1 MENFK
6 IKNKINYNF
15 GLKFLAI
22 SASLFLCM
30 ALSSCSIF
38 RPYKI
43 PIQQGRQFSQK
54 TIEKLKPNMTKD
66 QVRYLLGE
74 PNANSPLENNQ
85 WLYVYTN
92 QHNYL
97 PRSESKL
104 ILTFTKEGKLTNISG
119 NLSPPAELSYKT
131 VGIK

>member
-6 IKNKINYNF
+6 IKNITKYNS
-15 GLKFLAI
+15 GLKFIAI
-22 SASLFLCM
+22 SASLSISL

-43 PIQQGRQFSQK
+43 PIQQGQQYSAK
-54 TIEKLKPNMTKD
+54 TIQQLKPNMTKD
-66 QVRYLLGE
+66 QVKYLLGE
-74 PNANSPLENNQ
+74 PNANSPFQNNQ
-85 WLYVYTN
+85 WLYIYTN

-104 ILTFTKEGKLTNISG
+104 ILTFNNKDKLANISG
-119 NLSPPAELSYKT
+119 DIDPPEKLSYKT
-131 VGIK
+131 VGTE